1 MKYIY
6 VIRVDIISN
15 EADNTYTVY
24 GVEAID
30 TRKGTV
36 LSSYP
41 DIFTDLKEAESV
53 IQLLNE
59 EKLDIIHLPDVI
71 NDIITKAHT

>member
-6 VIRVDIISN
+6 VIRVDTISN
-15 EADNTYTVY
+15 EANQAYIVY
-24 GVEAID
+24 GIEAID

-36 LSSYP
+36 LSSFP
-41 DIFTDLKEAESV
+41 DIFTDLNEAESV

-59 EKLDIIHLPDVI
+59 EKLDLIHLPDVI